1 MAKAGSKIKSA
12 VSKAKSAVKNYASN
26 VKGGAGIVAGAVKTA
41 INKVGAKNMTGNALQ
56 ATTLPGAGKVFTG
69 NTPQQKAKSASA
81 QQVVSQGKKVY
92 ANGTAI
98 PAGTKQGKLVGQ
110 YITTGN
116 STTGTS
122 TGFKVPMRNDAQAN
136 NAYGQPISTE
146 GVMTNESSLTQNQVQ
161 GIQGRTSLP
170 TTSVIN
176 APNLGNV
183 QRMTFPTKED
193 TFIPQIAPIELSTEQ
208 QLGMAQN
215 ESQNNFQQYLDRLAP
230 PPSSEEAYQRAQ
242 RETGLLEKQQ
252 KFNELSGRL
261 NAIVNQG
268 EANKLSVI
276 GQGRGI
282 PEAILGGQQ
291 AQFAR
296 ETAIQA
302 LPVQAQLSVAQGDLE
317 MAEQNL
323 NTLFKIY
330 SDDATNEYNYRKGIN
345 EAIYNFTD
353 KQTQSKIQALQKK
366 QDREYEQ
373 QQSDIKMKQE
383 LATIVTKFGGSSA
396 LIKSIADAPNYTSAL
411 AIKGVSRYM
420 SDPVENAIKNAQLS
434 KLNAELSGSSGLSQD
449 QKEKIASN
457 PTAKQSVARI
467 GVIGAVQDYI
477 SKLEK
482 YKGPS
487 GTIDFNRLSRGEKK
501 ELQTALRTTVGS
513 AVNVAQGQGAMGE
526 EEAKRILSDLEPTRW
541 TRTSVFSRAAK
552 GVIDAQKSLL
562 NSELSFLDST
572 YGGILDLPVYRNYL
586 SGTTSS
592 SSGATQG
599 FSQEEESILNSAYN
613 ENKQTLPAS
622 SFY

>member
-98 PAGTKQGKLVGQ
+98 PAGTRQGKLVGQ

-330 SDDATNEYNYRKGIN
+330 SDDATNEYNYKKSVN
-345 EAIYNFTD
+345 EAIYQFTD
-353 KQTQSKIQALQKK
+353 KQTQSRIAELQKK
-366 QDREYEQ
+366 QDREYNKIQE
-373 QQSDIKMKQE
+373 DIKMKQDLALVSAKNGAPASTLSKIVNAKDFSTAIQSAGSYVMSYQDKKARAEYNE
-383 LATIVTKFGGSSA
+383 LVNPTKVSGVVPPPALKDFKSADREAFTQARATLSEVNEIQQIINRNPNNLKQLEVGIGADALRFRQLRANVVDKLARERTGAVIGKDEKRDFKRILGVGFSALALKDINQINQSLETFKNKHNETVRIIDPDGSIGNFLNSTTPLNLANSIINQYAQTTTGSSA
-396 LIKSIADAPNYTSAL
+396 L
-411 AIKGVSRYM
+411 
-420 SDPVENAIKNAQLS
+420 
-434 KLNAELSGSSGLSQD
+434 
-449 QKEKIASN
+449 
-457 PTAKQSVARI
+457 
-467 GVIGAVQDYI
+467 
-477 SKLEK
+477 
-482 YKGPS
+482 
-487 GTIDFNRLSRGEKK
+487 
-501 ELQTALRTTVGS
+501 
-513 AVNVAQGQGAMGE
+513 
-526 EEAKRILSDLEPTRW
+526 
-541 TRTSVFSRAAK
+541 
-552 GVIDAQKSLL
+552 
-562 NSELSFLDST
+562 NS
-572 YGGILDLPVYRNYL
+572 Y
-586 SGTTSS
+586 
-592 SSGATQG
+592 
-599 FSQEEESILNSAYN
+599 
-613 ENKQTLPAS
+613 
-622 SFY
+622 

>member
-330 SDDATNEYNYRKGIN
+330 SDDATNEYNYKKSVN
-345 EAIYNFTD
+345 EAIYQFTD
-353 KQTQSKIQALQKK
+353 KQTQSRIAELQKK
-366 QDREYEQ
+366 QDREYNKIQE
-373 QQSDIKMKQE
+373 DIKMKQDLALVSAKNGAPASTLSKIVNAKDFSTAIQSAGSYVMSYQDKKARAEYNE
-383 LATIVTKFGGSSA
+383 LVNPTKVSGVVPPPALKDFKSADREAFTQARATLSEVNEIQQIINRNPNNLKQLEVGIGADALRFRQLRANVVDKLARERTGAVIGKDEKRDFKRILGVGFSALALKDINQINQSLETFKNKHNETVRIIDPDGSIGNFLNSTTPLNLANSIINQYAQTTTGSSA
-396 LIKSIADAPNYTSAL
+396 L
-411 AIKGVSRYM
+411 
-420 SDPVENAIKNAQLS
+420 
-434 KLNAELSGSSGLSQD
+434 
-449 QKEKIASN
+449 
-457 PTAKQSVARI
+457 
-467 GVIGAVQDYI
+467 
-477 SKLEK
+477 
-482 YKGPS
+482 
-487 GTIDFNRLSRGEKK
+487 
-501 ELQTALRTTVGS
+501 
-513 AVNVAQGQGAMGE
+513 
-526 EEAKRILSDLEPTRW
+526 
-541 TRTSVFSRAAK
+541 
-552 GVIDAQKSLL
+552 
-562 NSELSFLDST
+562 NS
-572 YGGILDLPVYRNYL
+572 Y
-586 SGTTSS
+586 
-592 SSGATQG
+592 
-599 FSQEEESILNSAYN
+599 
-613 ENKQTLPAS
+613 
-622 SFY
+622 